1 MTEPYSID
9 ALLDDYERYVN
20 ASMARIMRFMGVDG
34 YEVEARGAE
43 VRTSDGSTYLD
54 LGGYG
59 VFFHGHSHPK
69 VVAAVQRQAET
80 LALSTRLLPNRP
92 VVELARRLAES
103 LPGDLQYTFFCNS
116 GAEAVEGALKLAR
129 MYTGKPGVIATQ
141 GGFHGKT
148 LGALSATGK
157 DMYREPFLP
166 LLPGFRHV
174 PYGDADAVEAAFDET
189 VGAVIVEPIQGEG
202 GVIVPPD
209 DYLARLRAVCDAH
222 GALLIVDEVQ
232 TGVGRTGTLW
242 AIEPSGVVPDI
253 VTSGK
258 SLGGGIVPIGA
269 FTARAEVFQPF
280 DENPLIHTST
290 FGGNPLACAAGVAAL
305 DAIAEE
311 GLLERGRE
319 AGAAFMAGL
328 RSIQKEFPGALR
340 EVRGR
345 GLLIGL
351 EFVDEGVGGA
361 FIAGLL
367 KRRVVVVHSL
377 NHPRVI
383 RIMPPAVVTRDQIDY
398 ALESVRAAVSEAA
411 ALAG

>member
-1 MTEPYSID
+1 MTESYTID

-20 ASMARIMRFMGVDG
+20 PSMARVMRFMGVEG

-157 DMYREPFLP
+157 DMYRQPFLP

-174 PYGDADAVEAAFDET
+174 PFGDAAAVEQAFDET

-209 DYLARLRAVCDAH
+209 DYLARLRAICDAR
-222 GALLIVDEVQ
+222 GAVLIVDEVQ
-232 TGVGRTGTLW
+232 TGVGRTGPMW
-242 AIEPSGVVPDI
+242 AIERSGVVPDI
-253 VTSGK
+253 IASGK

-269 FTARAEVFQPF
+269 FTARAEVFRPF

-311 GLLERGRE
+311 GLLERGQE
-319 AGAAFMAGL
+319 IGTAFMSGL
-328 RSIQKEFPGALR
+328 REIQKEFPGALR

-351 EFVDEGVGGA
+351 EFADEGAGGA
-361 FIAGLL
+361 FIAALL
-367 KRRVVVVHSL
+367 HRKVVVVHSL

-383 RIMPPAVVTRDQIDY
+383 RVMPPAIVTRDQIDY
-398 ALESVRAAVSEAA
+398 ALESMRAAASEAA

>member
-1 MTEPYSID
+1 MTESYTID

-20 ASMARIMRFMGVDG
+20 PSMARVMRFMGVEG

-157 DMYREPFLP
+157 DMYRQPFLP

-174 PYGDADAVEAAFDET
+174 PFGDAAAVEQAFDET

-209 DYLARLRAVCDAH
+209 DYLARLRAICDAR
-222 GALLIVDEVQ
+222 GAVLIVDEVQ
-232 TGVGRTGTLW
+232 TGVGRTGPMW
-242 AIEPSGVVPDI
+242 AIERSGVVPDI
-253 VTSGK
+253 IASGK

-269 FTARAEVFQPF
+269 FTARAEVFRPF

-311 GLLERGRE
+311 GLLERGQE
-319 AGAAFMAGL
+319 IGTAFMSGL
-328 RSIQKEFPGALR
+328 REIQKEFPGALR

-351 EFVDEGVGGA
+351 EFADEGVGGA
-361 FIAGLL
+361 FIAALL
-367 KRRVVVVHSL
+367 HRKVVVVHSL

-383 RIMPPAVVTRDQIDY
+383 RIMPPAIVTRDQIDY
-398 ALESVRAAVSEAA
+398 ALESMRAAASEAA